1 MPVFLLPI
9 LSGIAGAMRIP
20 AIAAFL
26 AGLAAQFV
34 AWFGRFVAR
43 GAALNL
49 AVVALVV
56 TLAVG
61 VGAGFW
67 LMLEGLKFV
76 LPPEFG
82 QGMGFI
88 TPPNAIPCLSTV
100 AAARITRW
108 VWEWQIHVI
117 AKVTS

>member
-9 LSGIAGAMRIP
+9 LSTVAGAMRIP

-26 AGLAAQFV
+26 AGLVGQLV
-34 AWFGRFVAR
+34 AWLARFVAR
-43 GAALNL
+43 GTALNL
-49 AVVALVV
+49 AVIALVV

-67 LMLEGLKFV
+67 LMLEGIKMLI
-76 LPPEFG
+76 PSG
-82 QGMGFI
+82 IAQGLGFI
-88 TPPNAIPCLSTV
+88 TPPNAIPCLSTI

-117 AKVTS
+117 NRVSS